1 MRPAPKTP
9 TKVCRE
15 LGRLHWAVIHIT
27 AQMSPGHMGTQIQ
40 LWEGRLGTVSQR
52 KQTSHGL
59 PAIHLVPTSPLIS
72 ATPNYKLCVNSSCSL
87 GAF

>member
-1 MRPAPKTP
+1 MGPAPKTP

-15 LGRLHWAVIHIT
+15 LGRPHWAIIHIT

-40 LWEGRLGTVSQR
+40 LWEGQVKKTGSEGLVTVSQR

-59 PAIHLVPTSPLIS
+59 PTIHLVPTSLLIN
-72 ATPNYKLCVNSSCSL
+72 ATPIYKL
-87 GAF
+87 